1 MPRSDEQAREAA
13 HLAVEAY
20 FNNARPMPHDPTVYM
35 AVVGALSRV
44 HPKPEAVLR
53 IVQAELASVEGN
65 AAVDGILDVIEQA
78 RDGLKEQS
86 NG

>member
-1 MPRSDEQAREAA
+1 MPMTDAQARESA

-20 FNNARPMPHDPTVYM
+20 FDKARPVPHDPTVYM
-35 AVVGALSRV
+35 AVIGALSRV
-44 HPKPEAVLR
+44 HPKPAAVLR
-53 IVQAELASVEGN
+53 IVQAELASVEGS

-78 RDGLKEQS
+78 RDGLKEQG